1 MAKESC
7 VQHDGG
13 HVARM
18 RQVWLKQV
26 KIDVL
31 VVSLMC
37 WWFYSGAADGVICLR
52 WDDTASP
59 ILCLVETG
67 ATSFSQETFYK

>member
-1 MAKESC
+1 MAKESY
-7 VQHDGG
+7 VQFDGG

-18 RQVWLKQV
+18 RQVWLKHT

-31 VVSLMC
+31 VVTLMC
-37 WWFYSGAADGVICLR
+37 WGVYSGAADGAICLL